1 MTWST
6 VDGKEHDGKPNNKL
20 SAMQLGR
27 QQKREEKAA
36 RKRQIAEQLAEA
48 RAKKRLRDSLADDTI
63 MDDAGVA
70 GRTKE
75 HIQRELAANL
85 LLIPNYQV
93 QLRDV
98 FDLGM
103 GRDNETHNVGDI
115 VFAAKLPPSN
125 DMHWATIIEVNVHV
139 VEDPSHPT
147 LYNIEFDDGIVGP
160 FLSSID

>member
-1 MTWST
+1 
-6 VDGKEHDGKPNNKL
+6 
-20 SAMQLGR
+20 MQLGR

-48 RAKKRLRDSLADDTI
+48 RAKKRLKDGLADDTI
-63 MDDAGVA
+63 MDDAVVA

-103 GRDNETHNVGDI
+103 GRDKETHNVGDI
-115 VFAAKLPPSN
+115 VFAASFPR
-125 DMHWATIIEVNVHV
+125 
-139 VEDPSHPT
+139 PT
-147 LYNIEFDDGIVGP
+147 TCIGQQ
-160 FLSSID
+160 